1 MKISALLSGSSS
13 DMTEQSPPGRRPPP
27 LAGVRVL
34 DFTRV
39 LAGPWSTLNLA
50 DLGAEILKVENPNGG
65 DDTRQFKP
73 PEIGGESAYFLFAN
87 RNKKSL
93 ALDITKPEGQAI
105 VRRLAT
111 QVDVVVENYRPD
123 VMTRQ
128 GLDYAA
134 LSKVNPRLIYCS
146 ISGYGHD
153 SPLKLVAGYDPVAQA
168 ESGMMSITG
177 DPDGEP
183 MRSGASYADMFT
195 GMFAAQAIMGALFA
209 RERDGLGQH
218 IDLALVDSAV
228 AVTANL
234 AQNYLVSGQ
243 QPQRLGNNHPFLE
256 PFGTFACSDGLIYI
270 VIGNARQW
278 ERFCK
283 DVLERPD
290 LLTDPRFASN
300 PARLENREAV
310 RTLLTETFLRDTREN
325 WIAKMRAAGVPA
337 GSVRAVGEALEAPEI
352 RYRGM
357 VRKVAHPTAGTLPM
371 VASPVKLS
379 GTPTADLHPAP
390 LLGQH
395 TDAILAEAGYGTDEI
410 VALREKGVIG

>member
-1 MKISALLSGSSS
+1 MMDQTS
-13 DMTEQSPPGRRPPP
+13 PGRRPPP

-50 DLGAEILKVENPNGG
+50 DLGAEVIKVENPRGG
-65 DDTRQFKP
+65 DDTRQYKP
-73 PEIGGESAYFLFAN
+73 PEIGGEAAYFLFVN

-93 ALDITKPEGQAI
+93 ALDITKPEGQAV
-105 VRRLAT
+105 VRRLAA
-111 QVDVVVENYRPD
+111 QVDIVIENYRPD
-123 VMTRQ
+123 VMERQ
-128 GLDYAA
+128 GIDYAA
-134 LSKVNPRLIYCS
+134 LSAVNPRLIYCS

-153 SPLKLVAGYDPVAQA
+153 SPLKMVAGYDPVAQA

-177 DPDGEP
+177 EPDGEP
-183 MRSGASYADMFT
+183 MRSGASYADIFT
-195 GMFAAQAIMGALFA
+195 GMFATQAIMGALFA

-234 AQNYLVSGQ
+234 AQNYLVTGQ
-243 QPQRLGNNHPFLE
+243 QPQRLGNRHPFLE
-256 PFGTFACSDGLIYI
+256 PFGTFACADGLINI

-278 ERFCK
+278 ERFCI
-283 DVLERPD
+283 DVLDRPD
-290 LLTDPRFASN
+290 LLEDPRFATN
-300 PARLENREAV
+300 PGRLQNRQAV
-310 RTLLTETFLRDTREN
+310 RDLLTATFLTDTREN
-325 WIAKMRAAGVPA
+325 WIARMRAAGVPA

-357 VRKVAHPTAGTLPM
+357 VREVEHPTVGTISML
-371 VASPVKLS
+371 ASPLKLS
-379 GTPTADLHPAP
+379 GTPTADLQAPP

-395 TDAILAEAGYGTDEI
+395 TDEVLAAAGYDAAAI
-410 VALREKGVIG
+410 VSLRERGIVG

>member
-1 MKISALLSGSSS
+1 MTDQTSS
-13 DMTEQSPPGRRPPP
+13 GRRPPP

-50 DLGAEILKVENPNGG
+50 DLGAEVIKVENPKGG
-65 DDTRQFKP
+65 DDTRQYKP
-73 PEIGGESAYFLFAN
+73 PEVGGEASYFLFVN

-105 VRRLAT
+105 VRRLAA
-111 QVDVVVENYRPD
+111 QVDVVIENYRPD
-123 VMTRQ
+123 VMERQ
-128 GLDYAA
+128 GIDYAS
-134 LSKVNPRLIYCS
+134 LSKENPRLIYCS

-153 SPLKLVAGYDPVAQA
+153 SPLKMVAGYDPVAQA

-177 DPDGEP
+177 EPDGEP
-183 MRSGASYADMFT
+183 MRSGASYADIFT
-195 GMFAAQAIMGALFA
+195 GMFATQAIMGALFA

-234 AQNYLVSGQ
+234 AQNYLVTGQ
-243 QPQRLGNNHPFLE
+243 QPQRLGNRHPFLE
-256 PFGTFACSDGLIYI
+256 PFGTFQCADGLINI

-283 DVLERPD
+283 DVLDRPD
-290 LLTDPRFASN
+290 LLEDPRFATN
-300 PARLENREAV
+300 PGRLQNRQAV
-310 RTLLTETFLRDTREN
+310 RDLLTVTFLTDTREN
-325 WIAKMRAAGVPA
+325 WIARMRAAGVPA

-357 VRKVAHPTAGTLPM
+357 VREVEHPTAGTISML
-371 VASPVKLS
+371 ASPLKLS
-379 GTPTADLHPAP
+379 GTPTADLQAPP

-395 TDAILAEAGYGTDEI
+395 TDEVLAAAGYDAATI
-410 VALREKGVIG
+410 TRLRERGIVG

>member
-1 MKISALLSGSSS
+1 MTDQTSS
-13 DMTEQSPPGRRPPP
+13 GRRPPP

-50 DLGAEILKVENPNGG
+50 DLGAEVIKVENPKGG
-65 DDTRQFKP
+65 DDTRQYKP
-73 PEIGGESAYFLFAN
+73 PEVGGEASYFLFVN

-105 VRRLAT
+105 VRRLAA
-111 QVDVVVENYRPD
+111 QVDVVIENYRPD
-123 VMTRQ
+123 VMERQ
-128 GLDYAA
+128 GIDYAS

-153 SPLKLVAGYDPVAQA
+153 SPLKMVAGYDPVAQA

-177 DPDGEP
+177 EPDGEP
-183 MRSGASYADMFT
+183 MRSGASYADIFT
-195 GMFAAQAIMGALFA
+195 GMFATQAIMGALFA

-234 AQNYLVSGQ
+234 AQNYLVTGQ
-243 QPQRLGNNHPFLE
+243 QPQRLGNRHPFLE
-256 PFGTFACSDGLIYI
+256 PFGTFQCADGLINI

-283 DVLERPD
+283 DVLDRPD
-290 LLTDPRFASN
+290 LLEDPRFATN
-300 PARLENREAV
+300 PGRLQNRQAV
-310 RTLLTETFLRDTREN
+310 RDLLTVTFLTDTREN
-325 WIAKMRAAGVPA
+325 WIARMRAAGVPA

-357 VRKVAHPTAGTLPM
+357 VREVEHPTAGTISML
-371 VASPVKLS
+371 ASPLKLS
-379 GTPTADLHPAP
+379 GTPTADLQAPP

-395 TDAILAEAGYGTDEI
+395 TDEVLSAAGYDAGEI
-410 VALREKGVIG
+410 AALRETGIVG

>member
-1 MKISALLSGSSS
+1 MTDQTSS
-13 DMTEQSPPGRRPPP
+13 GRRPPP

-50 DLGAEILKVENPNGG
+50 DLGAEVIKVENPKGG
-65 DDTRQFKP
+65 DDTRQYKP
-73 PEIGGESAYFLFAN
+73 PEVGGESSYFLFVN

-93 ALDITKPEGQAI
+93 ALDITKPEGQAV
-105 VRRLAT
+105 VRRLAG
-111 QVDVVVENYRPD
+111 QVDVVIENYRPD
-123 VMTRQ
+123 VMERQ
-128 GLDYAA
+128 GIDYAA
-134 LSKVNPRLIYCS
+134 LSKENPRLIYCS

-153 SPLKLVAGYDPVAQA
+153 SPLKMVAGYDPVAQA

-177 DPDGEP
+177 EPDGEP
-183 MRSGASYADMFT
+183 MRSGASYADIFT
-195 GMFAAQAIMGALFA
+195 GMFATQAIMGALFA

-234 AQNYLVSGQ
+234 AQNYLVTGQ
-243 QPQRLGNNHPFLE
+243 QPQRLGNRHPFLE
-256 PFGTFACSDGLIYI
+256 PFGTFQCADGLINI

-283 DVLERPD
+283 DVLDRRD
-290 LLTDPRFASN
+290 LLEDPRFATN
-300 PARLENREAV
+300 PGRLQNRQAV
-310 RTLLTETFLRDTREN
+310 RDLLTATFLTDTREN
-325 WIAKMRAAGVPA
+325 WIARMRAAGVPA

-357 VRKVAHPTAGTLPM
+357 VREVEHPTAGTISML
-371 VASPVKLS
+371 ASPLKLS
-379 GTPTADLHPAP
+379 GTPTADLQAPP

-395 TDAILAEAGYGTDEI
+395 TDEILMAAGYDSSE
-410 VALREKGVIG
+410 VAGLRDKRVVS

>member
-1 MKISALLSGSSS
+1 MTDQISS
-13 DMTEQSPPGRRPPP
+13 GRRPPP

-50 DLGAEILKVENPNGG
+50 DLGAEVIKVENPKGG
-65 DDTRQFKP
+65 DDTRQYKP
-73 PEIGGESAYFLFAN
+73 PEVGGEASYFLFVN
-87 RNKKSL
+87 RSKKSL
-93 ALDITKPEGQAI
+93 ALDITKPEGQAV
-105 VRRLAT
+105 VRRLAA
-111 QVDVVVENYRPD
+111 QVDVVIENYRPD
-123 VMTRQ
+123 VMERQ
-128 GLDYAA
+128 GIDYAS
-134 LSKVNPRLIYCS
+134 LSKENPRLIYCS

-153 SPLKLVAGYDPVAQA
+153 SPLKMVAGYDPVAQA

-177 DPDGEP
+177 EPDGDP
-183 MRSGASYADMFT
+183 MRSGASYADIFT
-195 GMFAAQAIMGALFA
+195 GMFATQAIMGALFA

-234 AQNYLVSGQ
+234 AQNYLVTGQ
-243 QPQRLGNNHPFLE
+243 QPQRLGNRHPFLE
-256 PFGTFACSDGLIYI
+256 PFGTFACADGLINI

-283 DVLERPD
+283 DVLDRPD
-290 LLTDPRFASN
+290 LLEDPRFATN
-300 PARLENREAV
+300 PGRLQNRQAV
-310 RTLLTETFLRDTREN
+310 RDLLTATFLRDTREN
-325 WIAKMRAAGVPA
+325 WIASMRAAGVPA

-357 VRKVAHPTAGTLPM
+357 VREVEHPTAGTISML
-371 VASPVKLS
+371 ASPLKLS
-379 GTPTADLHPAP
+379 GTPTADLQAPP

-395 TDAILAEAGYGTDEI
+395 TDEVLATAGYDAAAIASLRNDGI
-410 VALREKGVIG
+410 VG

>member
-1 MKISALLSGSSS
+1 MTDQTSS
-13 DMTEQSPPGRRPPP
+13 GRRPPP

-50 DLGAEILKVENPNGG
+50 DLGAEVIKVENPKGG
-65 DDTRQFKP
+65 DDTRQYKP
-73 PEIGGESAYFLFAN
+73 PEVGGEASYFLSVN

-105 VRRLAT
+105 VRRLAA
-111 QVDVVVENYRPD
+111 QVDVVIENYRPD
-123 VMTRQ
+123 VMERQ
-128 GLDYAA
+128 GIDYAS

-153 SPLKLVAGYDPVAQA
+153 SPLKMVAGYDPVAQA

-177 DPDGEP
+177 EPDGEP
-183 MRSGASYADMFT
+183 MRSGASYADIFT
-195 GMFAAQAIMGALFA
+195 GMFATQAIMGALFA

-234 AQNYLVSGQ
+234 AQNYLVTGQ
-243 QPQRLGNNHPFLE
+243 QPQRLGNRHPFLE
-256 PFGTFACSDGLIYI
+256 PFGTFQCADGLINI

-283 DVLERPD
+283 DVLDRPD
-290 LLTDPRFASN
+290 LLEDPRFATN
-300 PARLENREAV
+300 PGRLQNRQAV
-310 RTLLTETFLRDTREN
+310 RDLLTVTFLTDTREN
-325 WIAKMRAAGVPA
+325 WIARMRAAGVPA

-357 VRKVAHPTAGTLPM
+357 VREVEHPTAGTISML
-371 VASPVKLS
+371 ASPLKLS
-379 GTPTADLHPAP
+379 GTPTADLQAPP

-395 TDAILAEAGYGTDEI
+395 TDEVLSAAGYDAGEI
-410 VALREKGVIG
+410 AALRETGIVG

>member
-1 MKISALLSGSSS
+1 MTDQTSS
-13 DMTEQSPPGRRPPP
+13 GRRPPP

-50 DLGAEILKVENPNGG
+50 DLGAEVIKVENPKGG
-65 DDTRQFKP
+65 DDTRQYKP
-73 PEIGGESAYFLFAN
+73 PEVGGESSYFLFVN

-93 ALDITKPEGQAI
+93 ALDITKPEGQAV
-105 VRRLAT
+105 VRRLAG
-111 QVDVVVENYRPD
+111 QVDVVIENYRPD
-123 VMTRQ
+123 VMERQ
-128 GLDYAA
+128 GIDYAA
-134 LSKVNPRLIYCS
+134 LSKENPRLIYCS

-153 SPLKLVAGYDPVAQA
+153 SPLKMVAGYDPVAQA

-177 DPDGEP
+177 EPDGEP
-183 MRSGASYADMFT
+183 MRSGASYADIFT
-195 GMFAAQAIMGALFA
+195 GMFATQAIMGALFA

-234 AQNYLVSGQ
+234 AQNYLVTGQ
-243 QPQRLGNNHPFLE
+243 QPQRLGNRHPFLE
-256 PFGTFACSDGLIYI
+256 PFGTFQCADGLINI

-283 DVLERPD
+283 DVLDRRD
-290 LLTDPRFASN
+290 LLEDPRFATN
-300 PARLENREAV
+300 PGRLQNRQAV
-310 RTLLTETFLRDTREN
+310 RDLLTATFLTDTREN
-325 WIAKMRAAGVPA
+325 WIARMRAAGVPA

-357 VRKVAHPTAGTLPM
+357 VREVEHPTAGTISML
-371 VASPVKLS
+371 ASPLKLS
-379 GTPTADLHPAP
+379 GTPTADLEAPP

-395 TDAILAEAGYGTDEI
+395 TDEILMAAGYDSSE
-410 VALREKGVIG
+410 VAGLRDKRVVS

>member
-1 MKISALLSGSSS
+1 
-13 DMTEQSPPGRRPPP
+13 MTDQTSPGRRPPP

-50 DLGAEILKVENPNGG
+50 DLGAEVIKVENPKGG
-65 DDTRQFKP
+65 DDTRQYKP
-73 PEIGGESAYFLFAN
+73 PEVGGEASYFLFVN

-105 VRRLAT
+105 VRRLAG
-111 QVDVVVENYRPD
+111 QVDVVIENYRPD
-123 VMTRQ
+123 VMERQ
-128 GLDYAA
+128 GIDYAS
-134 LSKVNPRLIYCS
+134 LSKENPRLIYCS

-153 SPLKLVAGYDPVAQA
+153 SPLKMVAGYDPVAQA

-177 DPDGEP
+177 EPDGEP
-183 MRSGASYADMFT
+183 MRSGASYADIFT
-195 GMFAAQAIMGALFA
+195 GMFATQAIMGALFA

-234 AQNYLVSGQ
+234 AQNYLVTGQ
-243 QPQRLGNNHPFLE
+243 QPQRLGNRHPFLE
-256 PFGTFACSDGLIYI
+256 PFGTFQCADGLINI

-278 ERFCK
+278 ERFCQ
-283 DVLERPD
+283 DVLDRPD
-290 LLTDPRFASN
+290 LLTDPGFATNSG
-300 PARLENREAV
+300 RLDNRQAV
-310 RTLLTETFLRDTREN
+310 RDLLTATFLTDTREN
-325 WIAKMRAAGVPA
+325 WIARMRAAGVPA

-357 VRKVAHPTAGTLPM
+357 VREVEHPTAGTISML
-371 VASPVKLS
+371 ASPLKLS
-379 GTPTADLHPAP
+379 GTPTADLQPPP

-395 TDAILAEAGYGTDEI
+395 TDEVLAAAGYSRAEVAVLRDKSI
-410 VALREKGVIG
+410 VG